1 MTLISLRF
9 KDALVNGKMQT
20 ETTVSVSPSFALSL
34 LPRRP
39 REGQAVGV
47 HCSCLAGS

>member
-1 MTLISLRF
+1 MTPTSLHF

-20 ETTVSVSPSFALSL
+20 ETPVGVSASFALSL

-39 REGQAVGV
+39 REGQAVDMRF
-47 HCSCLAGS
+47 SCLAGS